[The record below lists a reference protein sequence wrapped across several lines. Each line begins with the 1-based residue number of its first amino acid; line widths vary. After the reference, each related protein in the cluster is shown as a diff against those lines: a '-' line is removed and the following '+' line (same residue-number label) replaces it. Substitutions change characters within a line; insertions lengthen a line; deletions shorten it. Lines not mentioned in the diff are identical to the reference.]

1 GDGGDALGAL
11 LRVEGDAVPHPEL
24 VAVGVGEPPHPFA
37 GRVDGADPGAV
48 RPVGHLAL
56 RPGVTVPR
64 VDLPCSADVGSVD
77 AAARRVPGPAGQ
89 AHPGG
94 PEARLPACVVDHPP
108 SITADQTCDG
118 TVSSDL
124 SWKIT
129 RGGGTDQGAARRP
142 STWSIAARTCRSMAR
157 ANP

>member
-1 GDGGDALGAL
+1 PQGYPLPLHDALPLWFAVGDGADALGAL

-64 VDLPCSADVGSVD
+64 VDLDRKS
-77 AAARRVPGPAGQ
+77 RRL
-89 AHPGG
+89 H
-94 PEARLPACVVDHPP
+94 
-108 SITADQTCDG
+108 
-118 TVSSDL
+118 SSHV
-124 SWKIT
+124 KI
-129 RGGGTDQGAARRP
+129 
-142 STWSIAARTCRSMAR
+142 
-157 ANP
+157 